1 MTKENAIALELI
13 KDRNELVKSLSSVWE
28 VLHMAR
34 EDCISEGI
42 ESNDEQWNEVTYA
55 MAKIHEALNIKHEE
69 VQL

>member
-1 MTKENAIALELI
+1 MTE
-13 KDRNELVKSLSSVWE
+13 DRNELIKSLSSVWD

-42 ESNDEQWNEVTYA
+42 KSNDEQWDEVCEA

-69 VQL
+69 VWWPKN

>member
-69 VQL
+69 VLL

>member
-13 KDRNELVKSLSSVWE
+13 KDRNVLVKSLSSVWE

-55 MAKIHEALNIKHEE
+55 MAKIHEALNIKQEE
-69 VQL
+69 V